1 MMINTFIKLQLHGS
15 LQPRFDTVLPVVERP
30 GELLTHYCSAS
41 PAPES
46 PPGALAPSQRAL
58 SRPQDRFSCTP
69 ATPAPALPHQRQPL
83 RLIVRRRP
91 SFAPLTSSLILTHA
105 PPHPASFV
113 TSAGASLSATP
124 PCAPMSERKS
134 EHDVRVRGQR
144 PNPNANANPNPN
156 PHLLTLTLT
165 LAVPTQVPDDGLDR
179 PGH

>member
-1 MMINTFIKLQLHGS
+1 MFSPPALCCRDRASRTLVLSRFCFHQSQSTRSSGAPCNRQ
-15 LQPRFDTVLPVVERP
+15 LQPSASCNCPRNRPFLLPSK
-30 GELLTHYCSAS
+30 GLNCQALTQYCSAS
-41 PAPES
+41 QAAES

-58 SRPQDRFSCTP
+58 ARPQDRFSCTP

-124 PCAPMSERKS
+124 LRSHE
-134 EHDVRVRGQR
+134 
-144 PNPNANANPNPN
+144 
-156 PHLLTLTLT
+156 
-165 LAVPTQVPDDGLDR
+165 
-179 PGH
+179 